1 MATGVQA
8 STALTATTDTIV
20 YTIPTGF
27 TWTGC
32 ISVVNRGTSQAKI
45 RLAFGTGSS
54 LTAGQYVEYDFP
66 LSPAGSPGNVLE
78 RTGIVMQA
86 GHRILAYSDSSNVDV
101 VVYGIEE

>member
-20 YTIPTGF
+20 YTIPSGY

-32 ISVVNRGTSQAKI
+32 VSFCNRNSSQAKV

-54 LTAGQYVEYDFP
+54 LAAGQYVEYDFP
-66 LSPAGSPGNVLE
+66 LPPAGSPGNVLE
-78 RTGIVMQA
+78 RTGVVLQA
-86 GHRILAYSDSSNVDV
+86 GHRVLAYSDSSNVDV